1 MVNQHWEPSAGD
13 DQTEPKD
20 PYYIA
25 YIIHFLLGA
34 GYLVPWNSFITAVDY
49 FQYLYPA
56 KHISKVFS
64 VAYMVAAMTVL
75 FILTCWSSFFKMKLP
90 ALKTRMNLGYALFV
104 LVLVVAPIT
113 DWVDH
118 RDEFGRGSN
127 FAFVVLVSMVA
138 VTGFAEGLT
147 GGSLVGATGK
157 LPGRYMQAV
166 VAGNASAGVL
176 VCMLRIITKASLPRS
191 RKGLRTS
198 THIYFFTST
207 LIELLCF
214 ICFNLLHRIPTI
226 QHYMTKTTQTSH
238 VDDHPPKT
246 ELRRPETFLVLK
258 KLRLLAVSMVTIYV
272 VTLSI
277 FPGYLSENVNSTFF
291 GDWYPVLL
299 ITAFNIGDFL
309 GKCLTALYVLKRS
322 RWVIWGCIGRVVFFP
337 LFMGCIFGPNWL
349 RKEVPVVLLTLLLGV
364 SNGYL
369 TSVLMIVA
377 PKFVAVEE
385 SNIAGIVMSLFLAIG
400 LVIGSALGW
409 LWNIRRK

>member
-1 MVNQHWEPSAGD
+1 MEIQHAELPAGD
-13 DQTEPKD
+13 DPTEPKD

-49 FQYLYPA
+49 FHYLYPA
-56 KHISKVFS
+56 KHVSKVFS
-64 VAYMVAAMTVL
+64 VAYMVSAVTVL

-90 ALKTRMNLGYALFV
+90 AFKSRMNLGYALFV
-104 LVLVVAPIT
+104 LALMVATVT
-113 DWVDH
+113 DWIGN
-118 RDEFGRGSN
+118 RNELGRGSN
-127 FAFVVLVSMVA
+127 FVFVVLVSMMA

-166 VAGNASAGVL
+166 FAGNASAGVL

-191 RKGLRTS
+191 VTGLRTS
-198 THIYFFTST
+198 TRIYFFTST

-214 ICFNLLHRIPTI
+214 ICFKLLHRLPTI
-226 QHYMTKTTQTSH
+226 QHYTTKTAL
-238 VDDHPPKT
+238 DDPPKT
-246 ELRRPETFLVLK
+246 EPETLPVLK
-258 KLRLLAVSMVTIYV
+258 KLRWLSMSIVIIFA

-277 FPGYLSENVNSTFF
+277 FPGYLSENVESRYF

-299 ITAFNIGDFL
+299 ITTFNVGDFS
-309 GKCLTALYVLKRS
+309 GKCLTAIYVLKRS
-322 RWVIWGCIGRVVFFP
+322 RWIVWSCFARVLFYP
-337 LFMGCIFGPNWL
+337 LFMGCVFGPKWL
-349 RKEVPVVLLTLLLGV
+349 KKEVPVVLLTLLLGL

-377 PKFVAVEE
+377 PKFVAVQE
-385 SNIAGIVMSLFLAIG
+385 SSIAGIVMSLFLAIG
-400 LVIGSALGW
+400 LVIGSGLGW
-409 LWNIRRK
+409 LWNIRPSN